1 MSTNNNEFSLVAS
14 ENTTPAVME
23 DNNNFIHDLTAPA
36 EACYCSVT
44 ANTPAEKIALYN
56 ATNAPTDRLKS
67 MINKPIKVKD
77 VFVEVVTCI
86 NKDTGEVKKC
96 PRTVLIDDK
105 GKSYTAVSLGVFSAL
120 RKIFSIFGEPTEWD
134 KPLTITPIGVQK
146 DKYEILTLSL

>member
-23 DNNNFIHDLTAPA
+23 DNNSFIHDLTAPA

-56 ATNAPTDRLKS
+56 ATNAPTDRLKA
-67 MINKPIKVKD
+67 MINKPINVKD

-86 NKDTGEVKKC
+86 NKDTGEVK
-96 PRTVLIDDK
+96 
-105 GKSYTAVSLGVFSAL
+105 SAL
-120 RKIFSIFGEPTEWD
+120 EQFL
-134 KPLTITPIGVQK
+134 LTIRARA
-146 DKYEILTLSL
+146 ILPFHLAYFLR